1 MISHLNII
9 GITWMYTLYGPT
21 TTVFYSPR
29 KNNTSICF
37 LFSDLQQTMVHS
49 VHFFMDRSSPI
60 SYLEYLW
67 TNFNISRKCLSMERY
82 SNSNDAKFGHYF
94 VYYCRVSILQ
104 VIRKKRATFCNTLGC
119 IFDSHKQHIK
129 GIVN

>member
-37 LFSDLQQTMVHS
+37 IFSDLQQKMVHS

-60 SYLEYLW
+60 SYLEHLW

-82 SNSNDAKFGHYF
+82 SNCNDAKFGHYF

-104 VIRKKRATFCNTLGC
+104 VIRKKRATFCNTFGC
-119 IFDSHKQHIK
+119 IFDSHRQHIK

>member
-1 MISHLNII
+1 MISHLNI
-9 GITWMYTLYGPT
+9 GIPWLYTWYDLLLLSSMYMSGE
-21 TTVFYSPR
+21 
-29 KNNTSICF
+29 KNTSIF
-37 LFSDLQQTMVHS
+37 IIFSDLQQKMVHS

-60 SYLEYLW
+60 SYLEHLW
-67 TNFNISRKCLSMERY
+67 TNFNISGKCLSMERH
-82 SNSNDAKFGHYF
+82 SNCNDAKFGHYF

-119 IFDSHKQHIK
+119 NFDSHKQLIK